1 MPVTE
6 QKYARGGGEGWVWG
20 KVGLGHI
27 QSERTVDIRIIGL
40 GHEPIIGVYESN
52 HYPRQVVCTQTWF
65 SDGLWS
71 IQTFLNQHSITERVQ
86 TGLCISGFSGKT
98 GKSGNMG
105 PKFLHVNSWLEP
117 SGSHSLQL
125 EQEVLWPAT
134 LTQSISLTDFI
145 RRSLKAFPSDAL
157 LRTPGCG
164 EGGRGQSCSQTSGT
178 H

>member
-1 MPVTE
+1 MQE
-6 QKYARGGGEGWVWG
+6 EEGRVWG

-40 GHEPIIGVYESN
+40 SREPIIGVYESN
-52 HYPRQVVCTQTWF
+52 RYPRQVVHTQTRF

-178 H
+178 R